1 MKEVSIKLH
10 VLALVA
16 STRALLGGGLGL
28 LLADRLD
35 KEKRKTVG
43 WTLLMVGVVTTIPIG
58 MLVLG
63 KKRE

>member
-1 MKEVSIKLH
+1 MKEISIKLP
-10 VLALVA
+10 VLALIA
-16 STRALLGGGLGL
+16 STRAILGGGLGL
-28 LLADRLD
+28 LLADKLD

-58 MLVLG
+58 MLLMC